1 VCYRLS
7 LRRAIT
13 LSDVK
18 ETRQFD
24 MSDCIFPRERWHRR
38 KKIIINDR
46 CAVRIDLIFVSV
58 VYAKLVIQ
66 KCSQL
71 TSKHEIINV
80 RKRKITA
87 MK

>member
-1 VCYRLS
+1 MCYRLS
-7 LRRAIT
+7 LRRVIN

-58 VYAKLVIQ
+58 VR
-66 KCSQL
+66 
-71 TSKHEIINV
+71 EIGYSEMF
-80 RKRKITA
+80 TA
-87 MK
+87 H